1 MNKSLCRKFKK
12 PLFPDLQ
19 LLLLNFQKLCQRELF
34 IPQIWRGIRVNSDRS
49 NSSRKN
55 VLVSILLT
63 ATVIKYL
70 PKKNKKNF
78 KNKKPFTALNLI
90 DPIRLIYWS

>member
-12 PLFPDLQ
+12 PLFPDIQ

-70 PKKNKKNF
+70 PKKIKRTLK
-78 KNKKPFTALNLI
+78 
-90 DPIRLIYWS
+90 IRNPSQC